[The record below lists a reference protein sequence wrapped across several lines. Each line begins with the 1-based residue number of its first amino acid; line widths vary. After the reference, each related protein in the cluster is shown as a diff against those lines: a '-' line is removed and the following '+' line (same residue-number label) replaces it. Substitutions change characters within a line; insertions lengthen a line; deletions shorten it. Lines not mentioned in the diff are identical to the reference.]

1 MSEDYCEKAV
11 YPFTVLIH
19 TLSPN
24 TAYSFPDAIA
34 KTVIFCDEVGKQAT
48 VLQTVLSGFG
58 SPQTNFFTTD
68 IID

>member
-1 MSEDYCEKAV
+1 MSEESCEKAV
-11 YPFTVLIH
+11 YPFTVVIH

-24 TAYSFPDAIA
+24 TAYFFPDAIV
-34 KTVIFCDEVGKQAT
+34 KTVIFCDVVGKQAT